1 MPTNGRDPD
10 AVFPKTWSWNV
21 GVEHEIVNNTKVEVM
36 YVGTA
41 GRDQL
46 HFWDANQVSPANRL
60 DYARTAT
67 GGPGGAFRPYSAVRR
82 HGHRHRGHTG
92 ASDYHSLQT
101 QLVSR
106 FGRGSQ
112 FQASYTWSKST
123 GNLGLDDS
131 GSGNNADNNTSDL
144 ANPDLDWG
152 PTRINRPHLFNASLI
167 LMLPTLEEK
176 GGLTKMLFGDWEVAA
191 IAAYSSGQSLTVY
204 TTSIPGL
211 NGGPSGLGLDAHQKP
226 NVTGQSC
233 AADGGLDEQ
242 ILNPAAFT
250 LAGYQIGSIGNEG
263 RGFCSGPDYMQ
274 LDLSLYKNIR
284 ITDRVK
290 AQLRFEVF
298 NVFNRSNFLL
308 NGLNN
313 TFNPSAVTYDTG
325 SNATATTITGFS
337 GIPGNF
343 GQATQTRDPRQAQFG
358 IKLTF

>member
-1 MPTNGRDPD
+1 M
-10 AVFPKTWSWNV
+10 
-21 GVEHEIVNNTKVEVM
+21 
-36 YVGTA
+36 
-41 GRDQL
+41 
-46 HFWDANQVSPANRL
+46 
-60 DYARTAT
+60 
-67 GGPGGAFRPYSAVRR
+67 
-82 HGHRHRGHTG
+82 
-92 ASDYHSLQT
+92 
-101 QLVSR
+101 SR

-152 PTRINRPHLFNASLI
+152 LDPDQPAPPLQRQPDPDAARPSRTRAGFVK
-167 LMLPTLEEK
+167 T
-176 GGLTKMLFGDWEVAA
+176 LFGDWQVAA

-211 NGGPSGLGLDAHQKP
+211 NGGPVGHRPRRDNQRP

-250 LAGYQIGSIGNEG
+250 LAGYRIGSIGNEG

-274 LDLSLYKNIR
+274 VDLSLYKNIR